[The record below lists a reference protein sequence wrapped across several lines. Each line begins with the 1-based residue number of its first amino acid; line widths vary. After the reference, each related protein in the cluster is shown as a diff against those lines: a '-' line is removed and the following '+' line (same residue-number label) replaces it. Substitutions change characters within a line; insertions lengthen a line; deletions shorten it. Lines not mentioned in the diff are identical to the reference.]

1 MHIITNAR
9 WFEDM
14 STQALDMTHAMARR
28 PPAPEPRVRP
38 LGPLGLYRALRTN
51 AITAWRAEAYEEPYI
66 ADRNMLGGY
75 VLINDP
81 DLIRYVLVE
90 NAANYPKDTLQL
102 EKLTPAVGR
111 GLLTAEPESWRLQRR
126 TVAPLFQPASVAA
139 YLASMAVSIG
149 EMLARWE
156 DHARSGAAIDVAH
169 EMTALTYDIISRT
182 VFSHEIETPAEVMGE
197 AITAYFEALG
207 RIDLWDVLP
216 LPRWLPRPAF
226 IRARPAQGIF
236 REEVRRL
243 LERRRTRIAT
253 GGAVPDDLV
262 TRLMQARDP
271 ETGAPL
277 SDTII
282 HDNLVTFIGAGH
294 ETTANA
300 LSWTLFLLS
309 EFPEADAVVA
319 AEAASLGAMPSA
331 DDLERL
337 TGTRMILEES
347 MRLYPPVP
355 FLSRG
360 VVARDR
366 IADVAVT
373 SATRI
378 IIAPWVLHRH
388 RKLWAEPDLFEPA
401 RFAPEKRA
409 KISRF
414 AYLPFGAG
422 PRICV
427 GMGFAMQEALLA
439 LAMIARRFRI
449 TLAEDANVFPFA
461 RMTLRPLNGLPM
473 RVTAR

>member
-1 MHIITNAR
+1 M
-9 WFEDM
+9 
-14 STQALDMTHAMARR
+14 LDVTRLAKR
-28 PPAPEPRVRP
+28 PPAPEPRAGR
-38 LGPLGLYRALRTN
+38 LGPLALYRALRTN
-51 AITAWRAEAYEEPYI
+51 AITAWRAEAYEERYI

-75 VLINDP
+75 VLLNDP

-90 NAANYPKDTLQL
+90 NAGNYPKDALQL

-111 GLLTAEPESWRLQRR
+111 GLLTADAESWRLQRR
-126 TVAPLFQPASVAA
+126 TVAPLFQPASVAG
-139 YLASMAVSIG
+139 YLAAMAASID

-156 DHARSGAAIDVAH
+156 EHTRSGAAIDIAR
-169 EMTALTYDIISRT
+169 ETTALTYDIISRT

-197 AITAYFEALG
+197 AITTYFEALG
-207 RIDLWDVLP
+207 RIDLSDVLP

-226 IRARPAQGIF
+226 IRAKPAQRIF
-236 REEVRRL
+236 REEVGRL
-243 LERRRTRIAT
+243 LERRRARIAA

-271 ETGAPL
+271 ETGTAL
-277 SDTII
+277 ADQLI

-300 LSWTLFLLS
+300 LAWTLFLLS
-309 EFPEADAVVA
+309 EFPDADARVA
-319 AEAASLGAMPSA
+319 SEAALLGATPSA
-331 DDLERL
+331 DDLARL

-360 VVARDR
+360 AIAHDR
-366 IADVAVT
+366 IADLEVT
-373 SATRI
+373 PATRI

-388 RKLWAEPDLFEPA
+388 RKLWADPDLFIPE
-401 RFAPEKRA
+401 RFAPENRG

-422 PRICV
+422 ARICV

-439 LAMIARRFRI
+439 LAMIARRFRV

-473 RVTAR
+473 RIAAR

>member
-1 MHIITNAR
+1 
-9 WFEDM
+9 M
-14 STQALDMTHAMARR
+14 SVEALQLNGLRR

-38 LGPLGLYRALRTN
+38 LGPLALYRALREN

-90 NAANYPKDTLQL
+90 NAANYPKDALQL

-111 GLLTAEPESWRLQRR
+111 GLLTADAESWRLQRR
-126 TVAPLFQPASVAA
+126 TVAPLFQPASVAG
-139 YLASMAVSIG
+139 YLASMAASIE
-149 EMLARWE
+149 EMLARW
-156 DHARSGAAIDVAH
+156 DGYARSGATIDIAR

-182 VFSHEIETPAEVMGE
+182 VFSHEIETPAEVMGA
-197 AITAYFEALG
+197 AITTYFEALG

-236 REEVRRL
+236 REEVGRL
-243 LERRRTRIAT
+243 LERRRARIAA

-271 ETGAPL
+271 ETGASL
-277 SDTII
+277 SDTVI

-300 LSWTLFLLS
+300 LAWTLFLLS
-309 EFPEADAVVA
+309 EFPDADERVA
-319 AEAASLGAMPSA
+319 FEAARLGEQIDAEGIA
-331 DDLERL
+331 RL
-337 TGTRMILEES
+337 AGTRMILEES

-360 VVARDR
+360 VAARDR
-366 IADVAVT
+366 IADVEVT
-373 SATRI
+373 RATRI

-388 RKLWAEPDLFEPA
+388 RKLWDEPDLFRPE
-401 RFAPEKRA
+401 RFAPESRA

-422 PRICV
+422 ARICV

-439 LAMIARRFRI
+439 LAMIAGRFRV
-449 TLAEDANVFPFA
+449 TLAEDAQVFPFA

-473 RVTAR
+473 RIAPRE

>member
-1 MHIITNAR
+1 MT
-9 WFEDM
+9 DV
-14 STQALDMTHAMARR
+14 LDVTRSGKR
-28 PPAPEPRVRP
+28 PPAPEPRIGA
-38 LGPLGLYRALRTN
+38 LGPLALYRALRTN
-51 AITAWRAEAYEEPYI
+51 AVTAWRAEAYEEPTI

-81 DLIRYVLVE
+81 ELIRTVLVE
-90 NAANYPKDTLQL
+90 NAANYPKDDLQL

-111 GLLTAEPESWRLQRR
+111 GLLTAEAESWRLQRR
-126 TVAPLFQPASVAA
+126 TVAPLFQPTTLAG
-139 YLASMAVSIG
+139 YLASMGASID
-149 EMLARWE
+149 EMLARWD
-156 DHARSGAAIDVAH
+156 DHARSGTAVDIAR

-207 RIDLWDVLP
+207 RIDLWDILP

-226 IRARPAQGIF
+226 IRARPAQKIF
-236 REEVRRL
+236 REEVGRL
-243 LERRRTRIAT
+243 VERRRARIAA
-253 GGAVPDDLV
+253 GGGVPDDLV

-277 SDTII
+277 SDVVI

-300 LSWTLFLLS
+300 LAWTLFLLS

-319 AEAASLGAMPSA
+319 AESAVLGDTPGA
-331 DDLERL
+331 DDLARL

-360 VVARDR
+360 VVSADR
-366 IADVAVT
+366 LGEVDVMPDMRV
-373 SATRI
+373 

-388 RKLWAEPDLFEPA
+388 RKLWVDPDLFVPE
-401 RFAPEKRA
+401 RFAPENRG

-422 PRICV
+422 ARICV

-439 LAMIARRFRI
+439 LAMITRRFRL
-449 TLAEDANVFPFA
+449 TLAAGAQVFPFA

-473 RVTAR
+473 RITAR

>member
-1 MHIITNAR
+1 
-9 WFEDM
+9 
-14 STQALDMTHAMARR
+14 MA
-28 PPAPEPRVRP
+28 ASIDP
-38 LGPLGLYRALRTN
+38 L
-51 AITAWRAEAYEEPYI
+51 
-66 ADRNMLGGY
+66 
-75 VLINDP
+75 
-81 DLIRYVLVE
+81 
-90 NAANYPKDTLQL
+90 
-102 EKLTPAVGR
+102 
-111 GLLTAEPESWRLQRR
+111 
-126 TVAPLFQPASVAA
+126 
-139 YLASMAVSIG
+139 
-149 EMLARWE
+149 LARWE
-156 DHARSGAAIDVAH
+156 DHVRSGAAIDIAR
-169 EMTALTYDIISRT
+169 EMTGLTYDIISRT

-197 AITAYFEALG
+197 AITTYFEALG

-236 REEVRRL
+236 REEVGRL
-243 LERRRTRIAT
+243 VERRRARVAA
-253 GGAVPDDLV
+253 GGTLPDDLV

-277 SDTII
+277 SDTVI

-300 LSWTLFLLS
+300 LAWTLFLLS

-319 AEAASLGAMPSA
+319 AEAAALGAAPDA

-366 IADVAVT
+366 IGDVEVT
-373 SATRI
+373 PAMRV

-388 RKLWAEPDLFEPA
+388 RKLWTEPDLFRPA
-401 RFAPEKRA
+401 RFAPENRE

-422 PRICV
+422 ARICV
-427 GMGFAMQEALLA
+427 GMGFAMQEMLLS
-439 LAMIARRFRI
+439 LVMIARRFRV
-449 TLAEDANVFPFA
+449 TLAEGAQVFPFA

-473 RVTAR
+473 RISLR

>member
-1 MHIITNAR
+1 MIAEAPDAAR
-9 WFEDM
+9 AEK
-14 STQALDMTHAMARR
+14 R
-28 PPAPEPRVRP
+28 PPAPQPRLNA
-38 LGPLGLYRALRTN
+38 LGPLALYRALRAN

-75 VLINDP
+75 VLLNDP
-81 DLIRYVLVE
+81 DLIRHVLVD
-90 NAANYPKDTLQL
+90 NAPNYPKDALQL

-126 TVAPLFQPASVAA
+126 TVAPLFQPGGVAGYLGSMAASVD
-139 YLASMAVSIG
+139 

-156 DHARSGAAIDVAH
+156 THAQAGDTIDVAR

-182 VFSHEIETPAEVMGE
+182 VFSHEIETPSGVMGA
-197 AITAYFEALG
+197 AITTYFEALG
-207 RIDLWDVLP
+207 RIDLWDILP

-236 REEVRRL
+236 REEVRRM
-243 LERRRTRIAT
+243 LERRRARIAAGT
-253 GGAVPDDLV
+253 AVPDDLV
-262 TRLMQARDP
+262 TRLIAARDP
-271 ETGAPL
+271 ETGKSLTDAV
-277 SDTII
+277 I

-309 EFPEADAVVA
+309 EFPEADACVA
-319 AEAASLGAMPSA
+319 AEAKKIATAGTPSA
-331 DDLERL
+331 DDLAGL
-337 TGTRMILEES
+337 AGTRMILEES

-360 VVARDR
+360 VAA
-366 IADVAVT
+366 ADWLGDVQVT
-373 SATRI
+373 PDMRV

-388 RKLWAEPDLFEPA
+388 RKLWPDPDLFRPQ
-401 RFAPEKRA
+401 RFAPENRGE
-409 KISRF
+409 IPRF

-422 PRICV
+422 ARICV

-439 LAMIARRFRI
+439 LAMIARRFRV
-449 TLAEDANVFPFA
+449 TLVETANVFPFA

-473 RVTAR
+473 QVIRRG